1 DYAPAGELSDQG
13 LVSPEMQI
21 TNETTTAS
29 VNDYLALSIYIR
41 NSNATTLGNQAIRI
55 DIAPYLALSGD
66 PEVLLQRM
74 AEKLTGGVISSEL
87 EAEALAMINAIPQD
101 QPAFRVTEAIHQ
113 IVSSVEYALIE

>member
-1 DYAPAGELSDQG
+1 MILQNFSKKHLHKKYTTK
-13 LVSPEMQI
+13 MQI

-41 NSNATTLGNQAIRI
+41 NSSATTLDNQAIRI

-87 EAEALAMINAIPQD
+87 EAEALAMINTIPQIS
-101 QPAFRVTEAIHQ
+101 QHSGSPRRFIK
-113 IVSSVEYALIE
+113 SSALLNMH